1 MLFDPTSYFS
11 FATVLKQNGGLFDV
25 YVLAHFF
32 PLFELN
38 FFRKFAQSS
47 SSNLFSNWRIN
58 CVRNN

>member
-32 PLFELN
+32 HYSSLISFESLPN
-38 FFRKFAQSS
+38 LRRQIFFQTGE
-47 SSNLFSNWRIN
+47 LI
-58 CVRNN
+58 V

>member
-11 FATVLKQNGGLFDV
+11 FATVLKQNGGFFDV

-47 SSNLFSNWRIN
+47 LSNLFSIN
-58 CVRNN
+58 CEN